1 MTTQTA
7 AAATAEIPAQQRT
20 AFQAAAAAALLAL
33 AALILMAGNGMLL
46 EFATAGLTLING
58 PLIEG
63 PLLNLGDTLS
73 DLQIGQF
80 QQ

>member
-1 MTTQTA
+1 MTTSTA
-7 AAATAEIPAQQRT
+7 YTAVAEIPVHQRT
-20 AFQAAAAAALLAL
+20 AFQVAAAAALLAL
-33 AALILMAGNGMLL
+33 SALIVMAGNGMLL

-58 PLIEG
+58 PLIDG
-63 PLLNLGDTLS
+63 PLLNLGDTLT

>member
-1 MTTQTA
+1 MTTITAHA
-7 AAATAEIPAQQRT
+7 AAAEVPVHQRT
-20 AFQAAAAAALLAL
+20 SFQALAAAGLLAL
-33 AALILMAGNGMLL
+33 AALVVMAGNGALL
-46 EFATAGLTLING
+46 DYATAGLTLING

-63 PLLNLGDTLS
+63 PLLNLGDTLT